1 MRFSEGGGCFSTP
14 TPCAYNPEPLWGHE
28 RVRGKEDGCADEVRG
43 WGAACVQPQ
52 LLSQSLV
59 LLFSKA
65 AAPELHRFLSTNH
78 KKSWRKRR
86 DSSFCLHP
94 FSSRPDIV
102 FWKALLEGCIY
113 FSQEWQVELLWKIL
127 DLTILWRVHIG
138 DGNEE
143 DMWRVKV
150 FTANVCRPVCRPSQL
165 LYIWF
170 EYQLIQTTSLCSKYP
185 LTSSLKGESSLNN

>member
-65 AAPELHRFLSTNH
+65 AAPELHWFLSTNH
-78 KKSWRKRR
+78 KELEKEKGLLFLPSPILPQARHCFLKGT
-86 DSSFCLHP
+86 
-94 FSSRPDIV
+94 
-102 FWKALLEGCIY
+102 LEGCIY
-113 FSQEWQVELLWKIL
+113 FSQEWQVELLGKIL

-143 DMWRVKV
+143 DVWRVEV
-150 FTANVCRPVCRPSQL
+150 FAANVCEPSQL

-170 EYQLIQTTSLCSKYP
+170 EYQLIQTTSLCSKYR
-185 LTSSLKGESSLNN
+185 LTSSLRGGSSLNN

>member
-52 LLSQSLV
+52 LFSQTLV

-78 KKSWRKRR
+78 KKGRRKRR
-86 DSSFCLHP
+86 DSFFCLHP
-94 FSSRPDIV
+94 FCPRPDIV
-102 FWKALLEGCIY
+102 FWKTLLEGCIY

-127 DLTILWRVHIG
+127 DLTILWRVHVG
-138 DGNEE
+138 DGTEDSCEE
-143 DMWRVKV
+143 LK
-150 FTANVCRPVCRPSQL
+150 FL
-165 LYIWF
+165 LQMSVDHNSCFISD
-170 EYQLIQTTSLCSKYP
+170 LSI
-185 LTSSLKGESSLNN
+185 N